1 MDFKENLKK
10 AKDAVQKVTEK
21 TVDAVKNIDVEDVK
35 SKVVDTVD
43 KGIGAVKNFDV
54 KEVKDKT
61 VEYVKDSADVIKN
74 KSKLDQEL
82 MGSTNEYNAEY
93 TIMNDFGT
101 KLLIDRM
108 RSQDAIVNVE
118 TLINSIAN
126 HPKSFDSDI
135 AVIKEKR
142 QEFQGVCDFAKKELD
157 LAKQSAARS
166 AGGAAAGVAVAS
178 MMPTAA
184 LWVATTFGTAST
196 GTAIASL
203 SGAAATNAA
212 LAWLGG
218 GAITAGG
225 GGMAAGNAFLAMA
238 GPIGWSIAGA
248 TLLTSIV
255 LFTKGKVDNLKAER
269 DEITKVKVNT
279 THVKEI
285 GIKIKSML
293 DKTISLR
300 TNLVEQFTK
309 CMPTFGKDYEKL
321 DNNTQMLLGVL
332 VNNTKSLA
340 ISLSENV
347 NE

>member
-1 MDFKENLKK
+1 MDFNEKLKLTKDIVKEAAN
-10 AKDAVQKVTEK
+10 K
-21 TVDAVKNIDVEDVK
+21 TVEFAKNIDIDDAK
-35 SKVVDTVD
+35 KKVVE
-43 KGIGAVKNFDV
+43 IGNKTASVIKEIDV
-54 KEVKDKT
+54 NEIKDKT
-61 VEYVKDSADVIKN
+61 YDYIKDTADVIKN
-74 KSKLDQEL
+74 KTKLDQEL
-82 MGSTNEYNAEY
+82 MDATEEYNAEY
-93 TIMNDFGT
+93 ISMNDFGT
-101 KLLIDRM
+101 KLLIDRI
-108 RSQDAIVNVE
+108 RSQDAIVNIE

-126 HPKSFDSDI
+126 HPKQFDTDI
-135 AVIKEKR
+135 MVIKEKR

-269 DEITKVKVNT
+269 DEIAKVKMNT

-285 GIKIKSML
+285 GIKIKNML

-309 CMPTFGKDYEKL
+309 CMPTFDKDYEKL
-321 DNNTQMLLGVL
+321 DNNTQMSLGAL

-347 NE
+347 SE